1 MTQSTFHKEMSLN
14 EWGDMFRE
22 IYFPTQNYN
31 RSKVEIFTH
40 LIKVF
45 GGGSRYLFR
54 TSDADG
60 SRDYLAKIFGWY
72 CALAIRLNIDL
83 EDTIWQKYPGVCPR
97 CLEHVCN
104 CEPTP
109 EDIDPGRLAVLASSH
124 SHQKPRSLREWQTM
138 FANIYRSPSGGEV
151 VAPSRDRLAIVF
163 SRMAEELGEVAEAI
177 LLDDAIDHDVG
188 LVVRNEMADLCAWI
202 FALANNLQFV
212 DPTATGIT
220 LADVSWNLYG
230 GKCHRCQKL
239 PCICVR
245 GSFGL
250 ELAQQGAMGP
260 SHWDDRTGLANA
272 EGMRVHVQAA
282 DEQFKRKPGNW
293 SLIMFDLDD
302 FGKVNKTYGSLAGDV
317 VLKAAADRMRS
328 VLSNKEL
335 AFRRGGEEFVVL
347 LEQDQREA
355 LLVAEK
361 IRRALSHSPVTVRN
375 AKGEFQIEV
384 RASFGITSTFSDSL
398 RPSMLEEAADT
409 RMRGAKEAGKN
420 RLEPPLPEDLLN
432 WLASRQQYE

>member
-1 MTQSTFHKEMSLN
+1 MSLN
-14 EWGDMFRE
+14 EWVRMFRE

-31 RSKVEIFTH
+31 RSKIEIFTH

-72 CALAIRLNIDL
+72 CALANRLGIDL

-97 CLEHVCN
+97 CVQHICN
-104 CEPTP
+104 CERIPK
-109 EDIDPGRLAVLASSH
+109 EIDAGKLAVLAATH
-124 SHQKPRSLREWQTM
+124 LHQKPRSLREWQTM
-138 FANIYRSPSGGEV
+138 FAGMYRSPSGGEV
-151 VAPSRDRLAIVF
+151 VPPSRDRLAIVF

-177 LLDDAIDHDVG
+177 LLDEAIDREVG

-212 DPTATGIT
+212 DPTATGVT

-272 EGMRVHVQAA
+272 EGMQVHIQAA
-282 DEQFKRKPGNW
+282 EEQFKKKPGNW

-302 FGKVNKTYGSLAGDV
+302 FGLVNKKYGNLAGDI
-317 VLKAAADRMRS
+317 VLKTAADRMRS
-328 VLSNKEL
+328 VLNEKEL
-335 AFRRGGEEFVVL
+335 AFRRGGEEFVVF
-347 LEQDQREA
+347 LEQDQRRG
-355 LLVAEK
+355 LLLAEK
-361 IRRALSHSPVTVRN
+361 IRIALSNSPVTVTN
-375 AKGEFQIEV
+375 ATGEFMIEV
-384 RASFGITSTFSDSL
+384 RASFGVASSFEDSL
-398 RPSMLEEAADT
+398 SPLALENTADT
-409 RMRGAKEAGKN
+409 RMRAAKAAGKN
-420 RLEPPLPEDLLN
+420 RIDPPLSEELRT
-432 WLASRQQYE
+432 WLISRQQHE